1 MSLQHQGFG
10 SSSSISGSIHSDDGF
25 SMMTGRT
32 YQPQRQID
40 MQENSLLRSP
50 YLGVQISHIQ
60 QLQEH
65 QQTG

>member
-1 MSLQHQGFG
+1 
-10 SSSSISGSIHSDDGF
+10 
-25 SMMTGRT
+25 MMTGRT